1 MTGSPS
7 LEIARTTTIPSHM
20 VIVEYLNK
28 MQSCEREKMKS
39 DLLELR
45 SELFKNHIILP
56 LDFQPYGKKLY
67 SERFNHDI
75 SYLNSAGVIEE
86 KSGSII
92 YQITK
97 RGKEMQKERSRCYEN
112 IPHDVIDTFDSILLK
127 FIGAGNKVKN
137 A

>member
-1 MTGSPS
+1 MSGSAS

-28 MQSCEREKMKS
+28 VQSCEREKMKS
-39 DLLELR
+39 DLLKLR
-45 SELFKNHIILP
+45 SELFKSHIILP

-67 SERFNHDI
+67 SESFNQDI

-86 KSGSII
+86 KPGSII
-92 YQITK
+92 YEITE

-112 IPHDVIDTFDSILLK
+112 ISRDIIDTFDSTLSKL
-127 FIGAGNKVKN
+127 IGA
-137 A
+137 